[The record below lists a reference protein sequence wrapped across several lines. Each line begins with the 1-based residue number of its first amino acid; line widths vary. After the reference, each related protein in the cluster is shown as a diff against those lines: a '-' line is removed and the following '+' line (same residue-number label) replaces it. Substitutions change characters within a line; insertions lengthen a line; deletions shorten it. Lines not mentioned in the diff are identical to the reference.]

1 MPEVVVYTRRG
12 CKLCSAAE
20 RIAERVTA
28 GRADL
33 VVVDIDADPDLYE
46 RYTVRV
52 PVIVVDG
59 REVAELQVHED
70 ALRAALDGRPS
81 SGTGTRASGD
91 DRRGGADVR
100 RGRLPPLRWRRKRRR
115 TPHA

>member
-1 MPEVVVYTRRG
+1 MPEVVVYTRHG
-12 CKLCSAAE
+12 CKLCAAAE
-20 RIAERVTA
+20 RVAERVTA

-33 VVVDIDADPDLYE
+33 VIVDIDADPDLYE

-70 ALRAALDGRPS
+70 ELRAALDGHGSQATQTPD
-81 SGTGTRASGD
+81 SGD
-91 DRRGGADVR
+91 DARDGLHVR
-100 RGRLPPLRWRRKRRR
+100 TGRSPRALWRRRRRR